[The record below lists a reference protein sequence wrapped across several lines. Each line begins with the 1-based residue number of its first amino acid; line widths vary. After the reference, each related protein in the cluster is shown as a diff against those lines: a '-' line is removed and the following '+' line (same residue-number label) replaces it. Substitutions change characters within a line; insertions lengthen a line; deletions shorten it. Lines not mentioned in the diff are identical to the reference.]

1 MKLSQSV
8 SMRLSF
14 RVRGGK
20 GFGGFVLHLV
30 GAALLL
36 FAVAA
41 TLHSLNHPYAEGFLC
56 EGVDG
61 VVLNRTKPHRK
72 SGGDYT
78 LDGIKVSRDTYES
91 CSLVEL
97 PHN

>member
-8 SMRLSF
+8 SSALSF
-14 RVRGGK
+14 RIRGGS

-36 FAVAA
+36 IALAA
-41 TLHSLNHPYAEGFLC
+41 TIHSLNHPYAEGFLC

-61 VVLNRTKPHRK
+61 VVLNRSKPHRK

-78 LDGIKVSRDTYES
+78 LDGRRVSQDTYES
-91 CSLVEL
+91 CSLIEL